1 MPDDRTPD
9 PITGK
14 TIRFT
19 WTEGPTRGET
29 HEHVFNADGSV
40 DYRKVGDGA
49 PAGKM
54 AHEKKYAAL
63 RVRDLVYVVSYL
75 ASSGFTL
82 TVAMDFE
89 GGKLAGF
96 ASNEKQ
102 WFPVKGTFEVVG
114 R

>member
-1 MPDDRTPD
+1 MQGDRSPD

-40 DYRKVGDGA
+40 DYRKVGKGA
-49 PAGKM
+49 PAG
-54 AHEKKYAAL
+54 APTHEKRFGAM
-63 RVRDLVYVVSYL
+63 RVRDLVYIVSYL
-75 ASSGFTL
+75 AASGFTL

-89 GGKLAGF
+89 GDTLAGF
-96 ASNEKQ
+96 ASNDKQ
-102 WFPVKGTFEVVG
+102 WFPVKGTFAVAG
-114 R
+114 